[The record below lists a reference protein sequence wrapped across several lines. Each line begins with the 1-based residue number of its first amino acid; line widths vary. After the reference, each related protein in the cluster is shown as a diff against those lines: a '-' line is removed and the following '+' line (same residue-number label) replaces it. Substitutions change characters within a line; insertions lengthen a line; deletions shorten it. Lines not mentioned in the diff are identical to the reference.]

1 MPWFSSRICC
11 QILLLHK
18 YTSEP
23 KLLVLDIVNLTLR
36 NKCSSSV
43 YLYSDSVLSDFSRE
57 SFVEYELPHF
67 SEVCL
72 DFYITMFTVCLLI
85 IRHLQQKSYIT
96 AFRRAWLLGG
106 IGAWHLGVMEITYSI
121 WSQQEL
127 LVLHAS
133 KTKIFVCSSKKSGFG
148 RSCRRLGIL
157 GWRGVVLRRPR
168 KCKRWDACWC

>member
-1 MPWFSSRICC
+1 MPWFGSRICC

-43 YLYSDSVLSDFSRE
+43 YLYSDSVLSDFSGK
-57 SFVEYELPHF
+57 SFGEYELPHF
-67 SEVCL
+67 SEVSL
-72 DFYITMFTVCLLI
+72 DFYITLFTVFLLI

-106 IGAWHLGVMEITYSI
+106 IRAWHLEVMEITSFEVSRSYWCSTPLKLRSLSI
-121 WSQQEL
+121 
-127 LVLHAS
+127 
-133 KTKIFVCSSKKSGFG
+133 
-148 RSCRRLGIL
+148 
-157 GWRGVVLRRPR
+157 VLRNLDL
-168 KCKRWDACWC
+168 DATAGGCVSWAEGV

>member
-36 NKCSSSV
+36 NKCSSSL
-43 YLYSDSVLSDFSRE
+43 YLYSDSVLSDFSGK
-57 SFVEYELPHF
+57 SFGEYELPHF
-67 SEVCL
+67 SEVSL
-72 DFYITMFTVCLLI
+72 DFYITLFTVFLLI
-85 IRHLQQKSYIT
+85 IRHLQQKSYMT

-106 IGAWHLGVMEITYSI
+106 IRAWHLEVMEITYFI

-127 LVLHAS
+127 LVLHTS

-148 RSCRRLGIL
+148 CNCGRLRIL
-157 GWRGVVLRRPR
+157 GWRGVVAD
-168 KCKRWDACWC
+168 KASEM